1 MQLTAAHLRYLLAIY
16 EVSRTHLDISS
27 RSIAEK
33 LGVTKPSVVR
43 ILNLLMEQGMIVKE
57 YYGKIYLTDRG
68 IWVAKRVQ
76 QELDAKSAELGVN
89 FNYADYTFNGQGD
102 STTLNQIA
110 AQLVD
115 DGVDVV
121 VPIATPA
128 AQVMQS
134 VVTEKG
140 IPIIFAAVSE
150 DAGRRF
156 RDFLGTAK
164 AVRKI
169 SDRLCLENG
178 LSVIEN
184 PKRGRKDYGKWLG
197 DQRPLSAQEKVRD
210 AIDAALAQRPADF
223 AAFLRLM
230 EAAGFKAQR
239 RGSSLSFLA
248 PGQEKATRCRKK
260 TLGDD
265 YTPEAIQERI
275 EGRRVVSSSRSK
287 APAKPAR
294 KVNLL
299 IDIQSKL
306 QAGKGAGYAQWA
318 KVFNLKQMAQTISFL
333 EENGL
338 LEYDALAAR
347 AAEGTA
353 RFNELS
359 GTIKRTEGRMAEI
372 AALQK
377 QIVNYSKTRDVYA
390 AYRKAGYSKKFLAA
404 HETEILLHKAAK
416 AAFDKLCLQKLPTY
430 KTLQAEYAGLLAE
443 KKKAYA
449 EYAAAKKEMQAVLTA
464 KANVDRLL
472 GAPPERPEQEKEQAQ
487 R

>member
-1 MQLTAAHLRYLLAIY
+1 MAATRFISMHPGKGKTPAVSLTERIDYILNPAKTDGGKWVSAHGCDPATAAAEMLLTRRQYLDAGGWELPNNKEVLAYHIRQAFKPG
-16 EVSRTHLDISS
+16 EITPEDANRIGCELAQRFTKGRHQFVVATH
-27 RSIAEK
+27 
-33 LGVTKPSVVR
+33 V
-43 ILNLLMEQGMIVKE
+43 
-57 YYGKIYLTDRG
+57 DRG
-68 IWVAKRVQ
+68 HIH
-76 QELDAKSAELGVN
+76 N
-89 FNYADYTFNGQGD
+89 H
-102 STTLNQIA
+102 
-110 AQLVD
+110 
-115 DGVDVV
+115 
-121 VPIATPA
+121 
-128 AQVMQS
+128 
-134 VVTEKG
+134 
-140 IPIIFAAVSE
+140 IIFAAVTE

-178 LSVIEN
+178 LSVIDN

-197 DQRPLSAQEKVRD
+197 DQRPLSAQEKVRA
-210 AIDAALAQRPADF
+210 AIDAALAQHPADF
-223 AAFLRLM
+223 TAFLRLM
-230 EAAGFKAQR
+230 EAAGFASKR
-239 RGSSLSFLA
+239 RGRSLSFLA
-248 PGQEKATRCRKK
+248 PGQEKYTRLREKS
-260 TLGDD
+260 LGAD
-265 YTPEAIQERI
+265 YTEDAIQERI
-275 EGRRVVSSSRSK
+275 AGRRVVSPSSRWK
-287 APAKPAR
+287 APRQAPAR

-299 IDIQSKL
+299 IDIQEKL
-306 QAGKGAGYAQWA
+306 QAGKGAGYTQWA
-318 KVFNLKQMAQTISFL
+318 KVFNLKQMAQTLSFL

-347 AAEGTA
+347 AAAGTA

-377 QIVNYSKTRDVYA
+377 QIANYSKTRDVYA

-416 AAFDKLCLQKLPTY
+416 AAFDKLGLQKLPTY

-449 EYAAAKKEMQAVLTA
+449 EYAVAKKEMQEVLTA

-472 GAPPERPEQEKEQAQ
+472 GAPPERPEQEKEQVQ

>member
-1 MQLTAAHLRYLLAIY
+1 MAATRFISMHKSKGKTPAVSLSERVAYILNPTKTDGGRLVSAHGCDPATAAAEMLLTRRQYLDAGGWVPGNDKEVLAYHIRQAFKPGEITPEDANRIGRELAERFTKGRYQFIVA
-16 EVSRTHLDISS
+16 THI
-27 RSIAEK
+27 
-33 LGVTKPSVVR
+33 
-43 ILNLLMEQGMIVKE
+43 
-57 YYGKIYLTDRG
+57 DRG
-68 IWVAKRVQ
+68 HVH
-76 QELDAKSAELGVN
+76 N
-89 FNYADYTFNGQGD
+89 H
-102 STTLNQIA
+102 
-110 AQLVD
+110 
-115 DGVDVV
+115 
-121 VPIATPA
+121 
-128 AQVMQS
+128 
-134 VVTEKG
+134 
-140 IPIIFAAVSE
+140 IIFAAVSE

-210 AIDAALAQRPADF
+210 AIDAALAQR
-223 AAFLRLM
+223 
-230 EAAGFKAQR
+230 

-294 KVNLL
+294 KVDLL

>member
-1 MQLTAAHLRYLLAIY
+1 MAATRFISMHKSKGKTPAVSLTERVAYILNPAKTDGGRLVSAHGCDPATAAAEMLLSRRQYLDAGGWVPGNGKEVLAYHIRQAFKPGEITPEDANRIGRELAERFTKGRYQFVVA
-16 EVSRTHLDISS
+16 THI
-27 RSIAEK
+27 
-33 LGVTKPSVVR
+33 
-43 ILNLLMEQGMIVKE
+43 
-57 YYGKIYLTDRG
+57 DRG
-68 IWVAKRVQ
+68 HVHNHV
-76 QELDAKSAELGVN
+76 
-89 FNYADYTFNGQGD
+89 
-102 STTLNQIA
+102 
-110 AQLVD
+110 
-115 DGVDVV
+115 
-121 VPIATPA
+121 
-128 AQVMQS
+128 
-134 VVTEKG
+134 
-140 IPIIFAAVSE
+140 IFAAVSE

-210 AIDAALAQRPADF
+210 AIDAALAQRPVDF

-275 EGRRVVSSSRSK
+275 EGKRVVSSSRSK

-347 AAEGTA
+347 AAAGTA

-377 QIVNYSKTRDVYA
+377 QIANYSKTRDVYA
-390 AYRKAGYSKKFLAA
+390 AYRKAGYSKKFLPPMKRKSCCTRRPRPRLTSWAC
-404 HETEILLHKAAK
+404 KNSP
-416 AAFDKLCLQKLPTY
+416 PT
-430 KTLQAEYAGLLAE
+430 KRCKPSMPGCWPKR
-443 KKKAYA
+443 KKP
-449 EYAAAKKEMQAVLTA
+449 MPST
-464 KANVDRLL
+464 
-472 GAPPERPEQEKEQAQ
+472 PPPRRKC
-487 R
+487 RRF

>member
-1 MQLTAAHLRYLLAIY
+1 MAATRFISMHKSKGKTPAVSLSERVAYILNPTKTDGGRLVSAHGCDPATAAEMLLTRRQYLDAGGWVPGNDKEVLAYHIRQAFKPGEITPEDANRIGRELAERFTKGRYQFIVA
-16 EVSRTHLDISS
+16 THI
-27 RSIAEK
+27 
-33 LGVTKPSVVR
+33 
-43 ILNLLMEQGMIVKE
+43 
-57 YYGKIYLTDRG
+57 DRG
-68 IWVAKRVQ
+68 HVH
-76 QELDAKSAELGVN
+76 N
-89 FNYADYTFNGQGD
+89 H
-102 STTLNQIA
+102 
-110 AQLVD
+110 
-115 DGVDVV
+115 
-121 VPIATPA
+121 
-128 AQVMQS
+128 
-134 VVTEKG
+134 
-140 IPIIFAAVSE
+140 IIFAAVSE

-210 AIDAALAQRPADF
+210 AIDAAL
-223 AAFLRLM
+223 
-230 EAAGFKAQR
+230 AQR

>member
-1 MQLTAAHLRYLLAIY
+1 MAATRFISMHKSKGKTPAVSLSERVAYILNPTKTDGGRLVSAHGCDPATAAAEMLLTRRQYLDAGGWVPGNDKEVLAYHIRQAFKPGEITPEDANRIGRELAERFTKGRYQFIVA
-16 EVSRTHLDISS
+16 THI
-27 RSIAEK
+27 
-33 LGVTKPSVVR
+33 
-43 ILNLLMEQGMIVKE
+43 
-57 YYGKIYLTDRG
+57 DRG
-68 IWVAKRVQ
+68 HVH
-76 QELDAKSAELGVN
+76 N
-89 FNYADYTFNGQGD
+89 H
-102 STTLNQIA
+102 
-110 AQLVD
+110 
-115 DGVDVV
+115 
-121 VPIATPA
+121 
-128 AQVMQS
+128 
-134 VVTEKG
+134 
-140 IPIIFAAVSE
+140 IIFAAVSE

-184 PKRGRKDYGKWLG
+184 PKRGRKDHGKWLG

-210 AIDAALAQRPADF
+210 AIDAAL
-223 AAFLRLM
+223 
-230 EAAGFKAQR
+230 AQR

>member
-1 MQLTAAHLRYLLAIY
+1 MAATRFISMHKSKGKTPAVSLSERVAYILNPTKTDGGRLVSAHGCDPATAAAEMLLTRRQYLDAGGWVPGNDKEVLAYHIRQAFKPGEITPEDANRIGRELAERFTKGRYQFIVA
-16 EVSRTHLDISS
+16 THI
-27 RSIAEK
+27 
-33 LGVTKPSVVR
+33 
-43 ILNLLMEQGMIVKE
+43 
-57 YYGKIYLTDRG
+57 DRG
-68 IWVAKRVQ
+68 HVH
-76 QELDAKSAELGVN
+76 N
-89 FNYADYTFNGQGD
+89 H
-102 STTLNQIA
+102 
-110 AQLVD
+110 
-115 DGVDVV
+115 
-121 VPIATPA
+121 
-128 AQVMQS
+128 
-134 VVTEKG
+134 
-140 IPIIFAAVSE
+140 IIFAAVSE

-210 AIDAALAQRPADF
+210 AIDAAL
-223 AAFLRLM
+223 
-230 EAAGFKAQR
+230 AQR

-472 GAPPERPEQEKEQAQ
+472 GAPPQRTEQEKEQAQ

>member
-1 MQLTAAHLRYLLAIY
+1 MAATRFISMHKSKGKTPAVSLSERVAYILNPTKTDGGRLVSAHGCDPATAAAEMLLTRRQYLDAGGWVPGNDKEVLAYHIRQAFKPGEITPEDANRIGRELAERFTKGRYQFIVA
-16 EVSRTHLDISS
+16 THI
-27 RSIAEK
+27 
-33 LGVTKPSVVR
+33 
-43 ILNLLMEQGMIVKE
+43 
-57 YYGKIYLTDRG
+57 DRG
-68 IWVAKRVQ
+68 HVH
-76 QELDAKSAELGVN
+76 N
-89 FNYADYTFNGQGD
+89 H
-102 STTLNQIA
+102 
-110 AQLVD
+110 
-115 DGVDVV
+115 
-121 VPIATPA
+121 
-128 AQVMQS
+128 
-134 VVTEKG
+134 
-140 IPIIFAAVSE
+140 IIFAAVSE

-210 AIDAALAQRPADF
+210 AIDAALAQR
-223 AAFLRLM
+223 
-230 EAAGFKAQR
+230 

-287 APAKPAR
+287 APAKPAH

>member
-1 MQLTAAHLRYLLAIY
+1 MATTRFISMHKSKGKTPAVSLSERVAYILNPTKTDGGRLVSAHGCDPATAAAEMLLTRRQYLDAGGWVPGNDKEVLAYHIRQAFKPGEITPEDANRIGRELAERFTKGRYQFIVA
-16 EVSRTHLDISS
+16 THI
-27 RSIAEK
+27 
-33 LGVTKPSVVR
+33 
-43 ILNLLMEQGMIVKE
+43 
-57 YYGKIYLTDRG
+57 DRG
-68 IWVAKRVQ
+68 HVH
-76 QELDAKSAELGVN
+76 N
-89 FNYADYTFNGQGD
+89 H
-102 STTLNQIA
+102 
-110 AQLVD
+110 
-115 DGVDVV
+115 
-121 VPIATPA
+121 
-128 AQVMQS
+128 
-134 VVTEKG
+134 
-140 IPIIFAAVSE
+140 IIFAAVSE

-210 AIDAALAQRPADF
+210 AIDAAL
-223 AAFLRLM
+223 
-230 EAAGFKAQR
+230 AQR

>member
-1 MQLTAAHLRYLLAIY
+1 MAATRFISMHKSKGKTPAVSLSERVAYILNPTKTDGGRLVSAHGCDPATAAAEMLLTRRQYLDAGGWVPGNDKEVLAYHIRQAFKPGEITPEDANRIGRELAERFTKGRYQFIVA
-16 EVSRTHLDISS
+16 THI
-27 RSIAEK
+27 
-33 LGVTKPSVVR
+33 
-43 ILNLLMEQGMIVKE
+43 
-57 YYGKIYLTDRG
+57 DRG
-68 IWVAKRVQ
+68 
-76 QELDAKSAELGVN
+76 
-89 FNYADYTFNGQGD
+89 
-102 STTLNQIA
+102 
-110 AQLVD
+110 
-115 DGVDVV
+115 
-121 VPIATPA
+121 
-128 AQVMQS
+128 QVHNH
-134 VVTEKG
+134 
-140 IPIIFAAVSE
+140 IIFAAVSE

-210 AIDAALAQRPADF
+210 AIDAAL
-223 AAFLRLM
+223 
-230 EAAGFKAQR
+230 AQR

>member
-1 MQLTAAHLRYLLAIY
+1 MAATRFISMHKSKGKTPAVSLFERVAYILNPTKTDGGRLVSAHGCDPATAAAEMLLTRRQYLDAGGWVPGNDKEVLAYHIRQAFKPGEITPEDANRIGRELAERFTKGRYQFIVA
-16 EVSRTHLDISS
+16 THI
-27 RSIAEK
+27 
-33 LGVTKPSVVR
+33 
-43 ILNLLMEQGMIVKE
+43 
-57 YYGKIYLTDRG
+57 DRG
-68 IWVAKRVQ
+68 HVH
-76 QELDAKSAELGVN
+76 N
-89 FNYADYTFNGQGD
+89 H
-102 STTLNQIA
+102 
-110 AQLVD
+110 
-115 DGVDVV
+115 
-121 VPIATPA
+121 
-128 AQVMQS
+128 
-134 VVTEKG
+134 
-140 IPIIFAAVSE
+140 IIFAAVSE

-210 AIDAALAQRPADF
+210 AIDAAL
-223 AAFLRLM
+223 
-230 EAAGFKAQR
+230 AQR

>member
-1 MQLTAAHLRYLLAIY
+1 MAATRFISMHKSKGKTPAVSLSERVAYILNPTKTDGGRLVSAHGCYPATAAAEMLLTRRQYLDAGGWVPGNDKEVLAYHIRQAFKPGEITPEDANRIGRELAERFTKGRYQFIVA
-16 EVSRTHLDISS
+16 THI
-27 RSIAEK
+27 
-33 LGVTKPSVVR
+33 
-43 ILNLLMEQGMIVKE
+43 
-57 YYGKIYLTDRG
+57 DRG
-68 IWVAKRVQ
+68 HVH
-76 QELDAKSAELGVN
+76 N
-89 FNYADYTFNGQGD
+89 H
-102 STTLNQIA
+102 
-110 AQLVD
+110 
-115 DGVDVV
+115 
-121 VPIATPA
+121 
-128 AQVMQS
+128 
-134 VVTEKG
+134 
-140 IPIIFAAVSE
+140 IIFAAVSE

-210 AIDAALAQRPADF
+210 AIDAAL
-223 AAFLRLM
+223 
-230 EAAGFKAQR
+230 AQR

>member
-1 MQLTAAHLRYLLAIY
+1 MAATRFISMHKSKGKTPAVSLSERVAYILNPTKTDGGRLVSAHGCDPATAAAEMLLTRRQYLDAGGWVPGNDKEVLAYHIRQAFKPGEITPEDANRIGRELAERFTKGRYQFIVA
-16 EVSRTHLDISS
+16 THI
-27 RSIAEK
+27 
-33 LGVTKPSVVR
+33 
-43 ILNLLMEQGMIVKE
+43 
-57 YYGKIYLTDRG
+57 DRG
-68 IWVAKRVQ
+68 HVH
-76 QELDAKSAELGVN
+76 N
-89 FNYADYTFNGQGD
+89 H
-102 STTLNQIA
+102 
-110 AQLVD
+110 
-115 DGVDVV
+115 
-121 VPIATPA
+121 
-128 AQVMQS
+128 
-134 VVTEKG
+134 
-140 IPIIFAAVSE
+140 IIFAAVSE

-210 AIDAALAQRPADF
+210 AIDAAL
-223 AAFLRLM
+223 
-230 EAAGFKAQR
+230 AQR

-472 GAPPERPEQEKEQAQ
+472 GAPPERTEQEKEQAQ

>member
-1 MQLTAAHLRYLLAIY
+1 MAATRFISMHKSKGKTPAVSLSERVAYILNPTKTDGGRLVSAHGCDPATAAAEMLLTRRQYLDAGGWVPGNDKEVLAYHIRQAFKPGEITPEDANRIGRELAERFTKGRYQFIVA
-16 EVSRTHLDISS
+16 THI
-27 RSIAEK
+27 
-33 LGVTKPSVVR
+33 
-43 ILNLLMEQGMIVKE
+43 
-57 YYGKIYLTDRG
+57 DRG
-68 IWVAKRVQ
+68 HVH
-76 QELDAKSAELGVN
+76 N
-89 FNYADYTFNGQGD
+89 H
-102 STTLNQIA
+102 
-110 AQLVD
+110 
-115 DGVDVV
+115 
-121 VPIATPA
+121 
-128 AQVMQS
+128 
-134 VVTEKG
+134 
-140 IPIIFAAVSE
+140 IIFAAVSE

-210 AIDAALAQRPADF
+210 AIDAAL
-223 AAFLRLM
+223 
-230 EAAGFKAQR
+230 AQR

-416 AAFDKLCLQKLPTY
+416 AAFDKLCLQKLHTY

>member
-1 MQLTAAHLRYLLAIY
+1 MAATRFISMHKSKGKTPAVSLSERVAYILNPTKTDGGRLVSAHGCDPATAAAEMLLTRRQYLDAGGWVPGNDKEVLAYHIRQAFKPGEITPEDANRIGRELAERFTKGRYQFIVA
-16 EVSRTHLDISS
+16 THI
-27 RSIAEK
+27 
-33 LGVTKPSVVR
+33 
-43 ILNLLMEQGMIVKE
+43 
-57 YYGKIYLTDRG
+57 DRG
-68 IWVAKRVQ
+68 HVH
-76 QELDAKSAELGVN
+76 N
-89 FNYADYTFNGQGD
+89 H
-102 STTLNQIA
+102 
-110 AQLVD
+110 
-115 DGVDVV
+115 
-121 VPIATPA
+121 
-128 AQVMQS
+128 
-134 VVTEKG
+134 
-140 IPIIFAAVSE
+140 IIFAAVSE

-210 AIDAALAQRPADF
+210 AIDAAL
-223 AAFLRLM
+223 
-230 EAAGFKAQR
+230 AQR

>member
-1 MQLTAAHLRYLLAIY
+1 MAATRFISMHKSKGKTPAVSLSERVAYILNPTKTDGGRLVSAHGCDPATAAAEMLLTRRQYLDAGGWVPGNDKEVLAYHIRQAFKPGEITPEDANRIGRELAERLTKGRYQFIVA
-16 EVSRTHLDISS
+16 THI
-27 RSIAEK
+27 
-33 LGVTKPSVVR
+33 
-43 ILNLLMEQGMIVKE
+43 
-57 YYGKIYLTDRG
+57 DRG
-68 IWVAKRVQ
+68 HVH
-76 QELDAKSAELGVN
+76 N
-89 FNYADYTFNGQGD
+89 H
-102 STTLNQIA
+102 
-110 AQLVD
+110 
-115 DGVDVV
+115 
-121 VPIATPA
+121 
-128 AQVMQS
+128 
-134 VVTEKG
+134 
-140 IPIIFAAVSE
+140 IIFAAVSE

-210 AIDAALAQRPADF
+210 AIDAAL
-223 AAFLRLM
+223 
-230 EAAGFKAQR
+230 AQR

>member
-1 MQLTAAHLRYLLAIY
+1 MLLTRRQYLDAGGWVPGNDKEVLAYHIRQAFKPGEITPEDANRIGRELAERFTKGRYQFIVA
-16 EVSRTHLDISS
+16 THI
-27 RSIAEK
+27 
-33 LGVTKPSVVR
+33 
-43 ILNLLMEQGMIVKE
+43 
-57 YYGKIYLTDRG
+57 DRG
-68 IWVAKRVQ
+68 HVH
-76 QELDAKSAELGVN
+76 N
-89 FNYADYTFNGQGD
+89 H
-102 STTLNQIA
+102 
-110 AQLVD
+110 
-115 DGVDVV
+115 
-121 VPIATPA
+121 
-128 AQVMQS
+128 
-134 VVTEKG
+134 
-140 IPIIFAAVSE
+140 IIFAAVSE

-210 AIDAALAQRPADF
+210 AIDAAL
-223 AAFLRLM
+223 
-230 EAAGFKAQR
+230 AQR

>member
-1 MQLTAAHLRYLLAIY
+1 MAATRFISMHKSKGKTPAVSLSERVAYILNPTKTDGGRLVSAHGCDPATAAAEMLLTRRQYLDAGGWVPGNDKEVLAYHIRQAFKPGEITPEDANRIGRELAERFTKGRYQFIVA
-16 EVSRTHLDISS
+16 THI
-27 RSIAEK
+27 
-33 LGVTKPSVVR
+33 
-43 ILNLLMEQGMIVKE
+43 
-57 YYGKIYLTDRG
+57 DRG
-68 IWVAKRVQ
+68 HVH
-76 QELDAKSAELGVN
+76 N
-89 FNYADYTFNGQGD
+89 H
-102 STTLNQIA
+102 
-110 AQLVD
+110 
-115 DGVDVV
+115 
-121 VPIATPA
+121 
-128 AQVMQS
+128 
-134 VVTEKG
+134 
-140 IPIIFAAVSE
+140 IIFAAVSV

-210 AIDAALAQRPADF
+210 AIDAAL
-223 AAFLRLM
+223 
-230 EAAGFKAQR
+230 AQR

-472 GAPPERPEQEKEQAQ
+472 GAPPEWPEQEKEQAQ

>member
-1 MQLTAAHLRYLLAIY
+1 MAATRFISMHKSKGKTPAVSLSERVAYILNPTKTDGGRLVSAHGCDPATAAAEMLLTRRQYLDAGGWVPGNDKEVLAYHIRQAFKPGEITPEDANRIGRELAERFTKGRYQFIVA
-16 EVSRTHLDISS
+16 THI
-27 RSIAEK
+27 
-33 LGVTKPSVVR
+33 
-43 ILNLLMEQGMIVKE
+43 
-57 YYGKIYLTDRG
+57 DRG
-68 IWVAKRVQ
+68 HVH
-76 QELDAKSAELGVN
+76 N
-89 FNYADYTFNGQGD
+89 H
-102 STTLNQIA
+102 
-110 AQLVD
+110 
-115 DGVDVV
+115 
-121 VPIATPA
+121 
-128 AQVMQS
+128 
-134 VVTEKG
+134 
-140 IPIIFAAVSE
+140 IIFAAVSE

-210 AIDAALAQRPADF
+210 AIDAAL
-223 AAFLRLM
+223 
-230 EAAGFKAQR
+230 AQR

-472 GAPPERPEQEKEQAQ
+472 GAPPKRPEQEKEQAQ

>member
-1 MQLTAAHLRYLLAIY
+1 MAATRFISMHKSKGKTPAVSLSERVAYILNPTKTDGGRLVSAHGCDPATAAAEMLLTRRQYLDAGGWVPGNDKEVLAYHIRQAFKPGEITPEDANRIGRELAERFTKGRYQFIVA
-16 EVSRTHLDISS
+16 THI
-27 RSIAEK
+27 
-33 LGVTKPSVVR
+33 
-43 ILNLLMEQGMIVKE
+43 
-57 YYGKIYLTDRG
+57 DRG
-68 IWVAKRVQ
+68 HVH
-76 QELDAKSAELGVN
+76 N
-89 FNYADYTFNGQGD
+89 H
-102 STTLNQIA
+102 
-110 AQLVD
+110 
-115 DGVDVV
+115 
-121 VPIATPA
+121 
-128 AQVMQS
+128 
-134 VVTEKG
+134 
-140 IPIIFAAVSE
+140 IIFAAVSE

-210 AIDAALAQRPADF
+210 AIDAAL
-223 AAFLRLM
+223 
-230 EAAGFKAQR
+230 AQR

-472 GAPPERPEQEKEQAQ
+472 GAPPERPEREKEQAQ

>member
-1 MQLTAAHLRYLLAIY
+1 MAATRFISMHKSKGKTPAVSLSERVAYILNPTKTDGGRLVSAHGCDPATAAAEMLLTRRQYLDAGGWVPGNDKEVLAYHIRQAFKPGEITPEDANRIGRELAERFTKGRYQFIVA
-16 EVSRTHLDISS
+16 THI
-27 RSIAEK
+27 
-33 LGVTKPSVVR
+33 
-43 ILNLLMEQGMIVKE
+43 
-57 YYGKIYLTDRG
+57 DRG
-68 IWVAKRVQ
+68 HVH
-76 QELDAKSAELGVN
+76 N
-89 FNYADYTFNGQGD
+89 H
-102 STTLNQIA
+102 
-110 AQLVD
+110 
-115 DGVDVV
+115 
-121 VPIATPA
+121 
-128 AQVMQS
+128 
-134 VVTEKG
+134 
-140 IPIIFAAVSE
+140 IIFAAVSE

-210 AIDAALAQRPADF
+210 AIDAAL
-223 AAFLRLM
+223 
-230 EAAGFKAQR
+230 AQR

-318 KVFNLKQMAQTISFL
+318 KVFILKQMAQTISFL